1 MKEVNMGVSLGMR
14 SMEIRMMQEG
24 LQATQSMGNT
34 LTLFGIMLSSS
45 YGNGNS
51 FLLPNRNQLGLGS
64 GVIELQATLRS
75 LA

>member
-1 MKEVNMGVSLGMR
+1 MGVSLGMR

-34 LTLFGIMLSSS
+34 LTLFGIMLGSS